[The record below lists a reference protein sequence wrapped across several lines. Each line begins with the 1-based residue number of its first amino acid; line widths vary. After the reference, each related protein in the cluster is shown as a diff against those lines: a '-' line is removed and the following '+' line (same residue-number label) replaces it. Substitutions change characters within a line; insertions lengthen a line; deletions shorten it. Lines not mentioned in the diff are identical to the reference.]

1 MSIPQ
6 PKTIA
11 NIEHRAQVLALREW
25 SVVVLA
31 RNGALDARQVEAAF
45 RFANTFRTANTDA
58 GRQFREYVDGG
69 DYVPL
74 AEKQTDALG
83 DLRKCRALLGKSG
96 YELMCEIVG
105 LGRAI
110 GDRHTTRRQ
119 RDTCADRLRLHL
131 DELASLWNINRT

>member
-1 MSIPQ
+1 MNKPQ
-6 PKTIA
+6 SKS
-11 NIEHRAQVLALREW
+11 IEHIERRAQVLSLREW

-31 RNGALDARQVEAAF
+31 RNGALDSRQVEAAF
-45 RFANTFRTANTDA
+45 RFANTFRTANTEA
-58 GRQFREYVDGG
+58 GRQFREFVDGG

-83 DLRKCRALLGKSG
+83 DLKKCRALLGKSG

-105 LGRAI
+105 LGHAI

-131 DELASLWNINRT
+131 DELAALWNIS

>member
-1 MSIPQ
+1 MSQTKISPIQ
-6 PKTIA
+6 TPS
-11 NIEHRAQVLALREW
+11 RRGDVLALREW

-31 RNGALDARQVEAAF
+31 RNGALDSRQVEAAF

-58 GRQFREYVDGG
+58 GRQFRDYVDGG
-69 DYVPL
+69 DFIPL
-74 AEKQTDALG
+74 AEKHTDALG

-105 LGRAI
+105 LGHAI

-131 DELASLWNINRT
+131 DELASLWNIDRT

>member
-1 MSIPQ
+1 MTQAKLSP
-6 PKTIA
+6 TIEV
-11 NIEHRAQVLALREW
+11 EHRAKVLALREW

-45 RFANTFRTANTDA
+45 RFANTFRKANMDA
-58 GRQFREYVDGG
+58 GRQFREFVDGG
-69 DYVPL
+69 ERVPL

-105 LGRAI
+105 LGHAI

-119 RDTCADRLRLHL
+119 RDTACDRLRLHL
-131 DELASLWNINRT
+131 DELANLWGINGT